1 MQQQTCTPS
10 LQNTSIMQKE
20 KDSSSF
26 DIGML
31 IAFHNV
37 VVHVFALTSSVLFG
51 NGDVGLFVL
60 QSRDILEDVIR
71 AFIVRYGIGYIY
83 QQQSSALSSKKKRK
97 LVDYDR
103 ERASKCV
110 RSDWFCPYPRF
121 DDRQFERTFRLTRS
135 MVERLV
141 CSLADY
147 DSFWLSSVD
156 CCGRTSIDPIVKFL
170 AAQKMICF
178 DISFSAFKD
187 YFQMGKST
195 ARLCLEKLTRGI
207 VKCPAISEHYLRA
220 PTKSDARKI
229 VSLHKKVYGI
239 DGCLGSL
246 DVTKIHWSACPVAWK
261 GQFEGK
267 EGYPTIGLEAVADYN
282 LWIWHSAFGFPGSLN
297 DINVWDRLP
306 LLKSMLD
313 GSHGDIEFSFNIGGE
328 EFDLLYYCVDGIYPS
343 LSWFLATIN
352 DPTTVLDSFYAPK
365 QEGWRKSIERAFGVL
380 KKKFL
385 SIGTK
390 CLLYHR
396 EDMFYLVTA
405 AIVMHNMMVHER
417 IRNDERESENFYDVS
432 DVHSNDCDSD
442 EDNGSTDDR
451 TSDLNQ
457 NVVGDFDKMNMRD
470 NVWKYAIVQKR
481 WNELYSEENSLRLQD
496 AVKKSVFKKHFG
508 DDGTLDSLKWQ
519 KIMIL

>member
-1 MQQQTCTPS
+1 MA
-10 LQNTSIMQKE
+10 
-20 KDSSSF
+20 KDSGSF

-31 IAFHNV
+31 VAYHNV
-37 VVHVFALTSSVLFG
+37 LVHVFALTSSVLFHK
-51 NGDVGLFVL
+51 NRDVGSFVL

-71 AFIVRYGIGYIY
+71 AFIDQYDIGYIY
-83 QQQSSALSSKKKRK
+83 HEQSGALPSKKKRK

-121 DDRQFERTFRLTRS
+121 NDRQFERTFRLKRS
-135 MVERLV
+135 MVENLV

-147 DSFWLSSVD
+147 DSFWLSSLD
-156 CCGRTSIDPIVKFL
+156 CCGRTSIDPFVKFL
-170 AAQKMICF
+170 AAQKMICYGV
-178 DISFSAFKD
+178 SYAAFKD
-187 YFQMGKST
+187 YFQMGEST

-297 DINVWDRLP
+297 DINVWDRSP
-306 LLKSMLD
+306 LLESMLD
-313 GSHGDIEFSFNIGGE
+313 GTHDNIDFKFTIDGE
-328 EFDLLYYCVDGIYPS
+328 NFEQLYYLVDGIYPS
-343 LSWFLATIN
+343 LSRFLATIN
-352 DPTTVLDSFYAPK
+352 DPTTTLDCFFAPK

-385 SIGTK
+385 SVGSK
-390 CLLYHR
+390 CVLYHR

-405 AIVMHNMMVHER
+405 SIVMHNMMVHER
-417 IRNDERESENFYDVS
+417 IGNEENESETFYDIG
-432 DVHSNDCDSD
+432 DIQSNVCDSD
-442 EDNGSTDDR
+442 DEDGSRNDR
-451 TSDLNQ
+451 TPEANQ
-457 NVVGDFDKMNMRD
+457 NVFADFDMSNMND
-470 NVWKYAIVQKR
+470 NVLKYAIVQKR
-481 WNELYSEENSLRLQD
+481 WNKLYSEENSLRLQD

-508 DDGTLDSLKWQ
+508 DDGTLNPLDMAEDYDPL
-519 KIMIL
+519 IY